1 MTDPLTDPPR
11 TPMDK
16 LLSIE
21 AVAATEA
28 GAIAAARFM
37 GRGDRMGADHAAVE
51 AMRRAMED
59 ADISGTI
66 VIGEGE
72 RDKAPMLYIGEQV
85 GNPEAAVSVDIAVD
99 PLEGTNLV
107 ATGSPNATAV
117 LAAAEPG
124 GLMHAPDT
132 YLQKLI
138 VGPAAAGK
146 VDINDPVD
154 KTLATV
160 ADVLGR
166 SIVDITVVILE
177 RERHES
183 LIEQVRKTGARI
195 KLIGDGDLTAAIS
208 VAVSGTGVHAV
219 LGTGGAPEGVLSAA
233 ALKCLGGEI
242 QAKFVWRSDEEKERA
257 RRMGVDVDDTER
269 VYFTNDLASGQ
280 NVVFC
285 ATGVTD
291 GELLQGVR
299 FFGGGARTH
308 SLMMSYRRGMVR
320 FLDTVHMWDY
330 RNPPKV
336 RL

>member
-1 MTDPLTDPPR
+1 
-11 TPMDK
+11 MDK
-16 LLSIE
+16 LITVD

-28 GAIAAARFM
+28 GAIAAARLM
-37 GRGDRMGADHAAVE
+37 GRGDRMGADRAAVE
-51 AMRRAMED
+51 AMRKAMDE

-72 RDKAPMLYIGEQV
+72 RDKAPMLFIGEQV
-85 GNPEAAVSVDIAVD
+85 GNSDAAVSVDIAVD

-138 VGPAAAGK
+138 VGPQVVGQ
-146 VDINDPVD
+146 VSIDDPVE
-154 KTLATV
+154 KTLATI
-160 ADVLGR
+160 ADRLGR
-166 SIVDITVVILE
+166 KVWDITVVILD
-177 RERHES
+177 RPRHEQ
-183 LIEQVRKTGARI
+183 LILDVREAGARI
-195 KLIGDGDLTAAIS
+195 KLIGDGDLTAGIS

-219 LGTGGAPEGVLSAA
+219 MGTGGAPEGVLTAA

-242 QAKFVWRSDEEKERA
+242 QAKFKWRSHEEKERA
-257 RRMGVDVDDTER
+257 RGMGVDVDDTER
-269 VYFTNDLASGQ
+269 VYMTNDLASGE

-291 GELLQGVR
+291 GELLRGVR

-308 SLMMSYRRGMVR
+308 SLVMAYRRGMVR
-320 FLDTVHMWDY
+320 FIDTVHMWDY
-330 RNPPKV
+330 HNPPKV

>member
-1 MTDPLTDPPR
+1 
-11 TPMDK
+11 MDK
-16 LLSIE
+16 LISVE
-21 AVAATEA
+21 AVATTEA

-37 GRGDRMGADHAAVE
+37 GRGDRNGADRAAVE
-51 AMRRAMED
+51 AMRRAMDE
-59 ADISGTI
+59 ADMSGTI

-72 RDKAPMLYIGEQV
+72 RDEAPMLYIGEQV
-85 GNPEAAVSVDIAVD
+85 GNPDAAVNVDIAVD

-107 ATGSPNATAV
+107 ATGEANATAV

-132 YLQKLI
+132 YLRKLI
-138 VGPAAAGK
+138 VGPAAAGH
-146 VDINDPVD
+146 VSIDDPVA
-154 KTLATV
+154 KTIGTIAE
-160 ADVLGR
+160 VLGR
-166 SIVDITVVILE
+166 FAYDITVVILD
-177 RERHES
+177 RPRHEE
-183 LIEQVRKTGARI
+183 LIREVRATGARI

-219 LGTGGAPEGVLSAA
+219 MGTGGAPEGVLSAA

-242 QAKFVWRSDEEKERA
+242 QAKFAWRSPEEKERG
-257 RRMGVDVDDTER
+257 REMGVDVDDAER

-291 GELLQGVR
+291 GELLRGVR

-308 SLMMSYRRGMVR
+308 SLVMTYKRGLVR
-320 FLDTVHMWDY
+320 FIDTVHMWDY